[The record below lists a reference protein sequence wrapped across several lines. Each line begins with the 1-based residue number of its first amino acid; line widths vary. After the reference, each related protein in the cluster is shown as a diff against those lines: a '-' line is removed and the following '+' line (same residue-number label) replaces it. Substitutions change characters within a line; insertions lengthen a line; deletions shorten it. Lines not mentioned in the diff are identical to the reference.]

1 MSFVSLPSA
10 AFGSADSASVLAD
23 AASPLAGSASP
34 GAPSPRPAPASPAP
48 RPAPTEALSAST
60 TAAGHPTPPP
70 PPTPP
75 TTPITTTHGHAGPP
89 TDGLAANAAAGDP
102 AGDSPSTPTGDSTEA
117 GADADAALNT
127 PDARR
132 NTHYAGLPTNAA
144 APPPAGDSPGTPTR
158 HVTTNATT
166 AKPTHTPAP
175 NPTAPPANTPSDSP
189 PSTPSHPQP
198 TAPATNYATGP
209 APSAPP
215 RPPTTPVPIDTH
227 LERIR
232 SRLTRLT
239 PEQAWD
245 AARQGALL
253 VDIRYA
259 ALRDR
264 DGLIPGALVVERNE
278 LEWRLD
284 PQGSHRLPEA
294 DRHDLEIVVLCNE
307 GYASS
312 LAAASLHDLGLFRA
326 TDLVGGF
333 QAWRAA
339 GLPVTAPAAS

>member
-10 AFGSADSASVLAD
+10 AFGSADSASFSAD
-23 AASPLAGSASP
+23 AASPLVGSVSP
-34 GAPSPRPAPASPAP
+34 GAPSPRPASRSP

-60 TAAGHPTPPP
+60 TAPGHPTPPP

-75 TTPITTTHGHAGPP
+75 TTPITTTHGHTGPP
-89 TDGLAANAAAGDP
+89 TDGLAANAAADEP
-102 AGDSPSTPTGDSTEA
+102 AGDSPSTPTGDSTA
-117 GADADAALNT
+117 TGADADADVAVNT

-132 NTHYAGLPTNAA
+132 DTHYAGLPTNAA
-144 APPPAGDSPGTPTR
+144 APPPAGNSPGTPTR
-158 HVTTNATT
+158 HVTANATT
-166 AKPTHTPAP
+166 DKPTHTPAP
-175 NPTAPPANTPSDSP
+175 NPTAPPANAPSDSP
-189 PSTPSHPQP
+189 PSTPTHPQP
-198 TAPATNYATGP
+198 TAPATNNSPGP

-227 LERIR
+227 LERVR

-239 PEQAWD
+239 PEQARD
-245 AARQGALL
+245 AARRGALL

-259 ALRDR
+259 ALRER

-326 TDLVGGF
+326 SDLVGGF

>member
-1 MSFVSLPSA
+1 MSFDSLPSA
-10 AFGSADSASVLAD
+10 AFRSAD
-23 AASPLAGSASP
+23 AASV
-34 GAPSPRPAPASPAP
+34 GARPSPRPAPASP
-48 RPAPTEALSAST
+48 RPTPTEALSAST

-70 PPTPP
+70 PPTPR
-75 TTPITTTHGHAGPP
+75 TTPITTTHDHTGPP
-89 TDGLAANAAAGDP
+89 TDGLAAHAAADEP
-102 AGDSPSTPTGDSTEA
+102 AGDSPSTPTGDSTA
-117 GADADAALNT
+117 TDADAAVNT
-127 PDARR
+127 PDAPRD
-132 NTHYAGLPTNAA
+132 THYAGLPANAA
-144 APPPAGDSPGTPTR
+144 PHPPADDSPGTPTR
-158 HVTTNATT
+158 HVTANAATD
-166 AKPTHTPAP
+166 KPT
-175 NPTAPPANTPSDSP
+175 
-189 PSTPSHPQP
+189 STPTHPQP
-198 TAPATNYATGP
+198 TAHATNDATGP

-227 LERIR
+227 LERVR

-239 PEQAWD
+239 PEQARD

-312 LAAASLHDLGLFRA
+312 LAAAALHDLGLFRA